1 MGLPNY
7 PSPNCTFK
15 KVKPQKIAILDIYLC
30 SWVKGSLVA
39 FINFIELECLIVDN
53 KMNSHK
59 MLNINLVLLK
69 NISKWSIMEPFS
81 QQNRKRVAQKGSA
94 KNNTKCSTKGYTTEF
109 MDKILRWMSLCALYA
124 QTAICPVK
132 IYAIFR
138 RLCNYAVG

>member
-69 NISKWSIMEPFS
+69 NISKWSVIEPFS
-81 QQNRKRVAQKGSA
+81 QQNRKKGS
-94 KNNTKCSTKGYTTEF
+94 TKRQRKRQHEV
-109 MDKILRWMSLCALYA
+109 
-124 QTAICPVK
+124 QHE
-132 IYAIFR
+132 
-138 RLCNYAVG
+138 RLHDRIHG